1 MAVKNLSPS
10 STSRSHQLLL
20 LLCLA
25 VSRHVPCARSLSFS
39 YSAFNPDDFK
49 PEADARVKDGR
60 LELLGD
66 EFAARA
72 RGRAWHKQPMQL
84 WDGATGK
91 SASFAANFTF
101 SIQSVP
107 AGKGAPGVGHGMTF
121 FLAPYTPDLP
131 QESYDGCL
139 GLFDESQKDSYAT
152 VMYDNGTRRLDVAL
166 IVGSDTYTA
175 AATVDLPSLLPEHVA
190 VGFSAA
196 TGDAYASKCSRSPS
210 SRRCQPRAAPRQLL
224 PRPPV
229 RAP

>member
-1 MAVKNLSPS
+1 
-10 STSRSHQLLL
+10 
-20 LLCLA
+20 
-25 VSRHVPCARSLSFS
+25 VSRHVPRARSLSFS

-49 PEADARVKDGR
+49 PEADARIKDGR

-66 EFAARA
+66 EFTARA

-91 SASFAANFTF
+91 SAIFAANFTF

-107 AGKGAPGVGHGMTF
+107 AGEGAAGVGHGMAF

-210 SRRCQPRAAPRQLL
+210 SRRCQPRAAPPCQLL
-224 PRPPV
+224 PPPPV